1 VDEGGRN
8 GAAGRREWANPSP
21 LIAKRGTVFGHLTYR
36 GKKMQPLVPNTDDLI
51 SVLDRVLDKGIVMD
65 KWASLSLQES
75 SLIAAESRV
84 ASDYRV
90 TVESSAVYVGY
101 GKRGTWRE
109 DLELEDLFPF
119 WRREFWSK

>member
-1 VDEGGRN
+1 
-8 GAAGRREWANPSP
+8 
-21 LIAKRGTVFGHLTYR
+21 
-36 GKKMQPLVPNTDDLI
+36 MQPLVPNTDDLI
-51 SVLDRVLDKGIVMD
+51 SVLDRVLDKGIVLD

-101 GKRGTWRE
+101 AKRGTWRE
-109 DLELEDLFPF
+109 DVEMEDLFPF